1 MILFPFP
8 DQSSVVLQVKS
19 KGAHPVFVV
28 QRKAGAGTGLQPQ
41 QKSDAWSAEAAYC
54 LSLGCVQVISSQ

>member
-41 QKSDAWSAEAAYC
+41 QKSAAEAAYC